1 MGRYYELNQKLAGA
15 HKRIVNGVTPA
26 GFQNSVRSHLPLTL
40 TDESVVGLAT
50 GLGWQQS
57 WLKMGPARTPP
68 PPVPESGN
76 IQAMM
81 RAAASSNSNASNSNA
96 AAVMHAP
103 VLGAPRHEGMVDPPR
118 PQPEPVA
125 LALINPVTVCCQMLS
140 NLMSCDSCVLLDCSL
155 VDST

>member
-1 MGRYYELNQKLAGA
+1 M
-15 HKRIVNGVTPA
+15 TPA

-40 TDESVVGLAT
+40 TDESVVSLAT

-76 IQAMM
+76 IQTMM
-81 RAAASSNSNASNSNA
+81 RAAASSN

-118 PQPEPVA
+118 PHPEPVA
-125 LALINPVTVCCQMLS
+125 LALINPVTVRCQMLS
-140 NLMSCDSCVLLDCSL
+140 NLISCDSCVLSDCSL